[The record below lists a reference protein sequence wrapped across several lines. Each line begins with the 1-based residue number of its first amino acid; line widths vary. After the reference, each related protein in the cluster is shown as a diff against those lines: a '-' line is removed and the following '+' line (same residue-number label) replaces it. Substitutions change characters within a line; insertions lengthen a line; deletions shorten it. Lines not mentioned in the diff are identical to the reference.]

1 MMQVSFGAKCRYPT
15 SSDAGFFSCDI
26 EYMIGFGRNSAG
38 KGRNSAGK
46 GRNSAGKGWNSA
58 GNFVSHDV
66 HEEKT
71 ANTSYEVV

>member
-46 GRNSAGKGWNSA
+46 GRNSAGKG
-58 GNFVSHDV
+58 
-66 HEEKT
+66 
-71 ANTSYEVV
+71 